1 MGEMLLSYAI
11 LLYVGL
17 MSDTEYKEN
26 LGLYFLK
33 HPDNALLLELEWSTL
48 AISALRTSEAPPG
61 VFVREE

>member
-1 MGEMLLSYAI
+1 M
-11 LLYVGL
+11 LYVGL

-26 LGLYFLK
+26 LDLYFLK